1 MENENVRYWISVAS
15 KDHVTTGVAEGI
27 AQACHGKAAPLKRMR
42 KNDFIIFYSGKQ
54 TMGTKEV
61 CQKFTAIGKV
71 ADDDVYQFQMSAD
84 FCPSRRNIAFL
95 QSEEVSILPL
105 INNLEFI
112 SNKKSWGY
120 PFRFGFFE
128 INQHDFN
135 LISSQMLN
143 TEYA

>member
-1 MENENVRYWISVAS
+1 
-15 KDHVTTGVAEGI
+15 
-27 AQACHGKAAPLKRMR
+27 
-42 KNDFIIFYSGKQ
+42 
-54 TMGTKEV
+54 MGMKEV

-71 ADDDVYQFQMSAD
+71 ADDDVYQFQMSAE

-105 INNLEFI
+105 INDLDFI
-112 SNKKSWGY
+112 PNKKSWGY

-135 LISSQMLN
+135 LISFQMLK